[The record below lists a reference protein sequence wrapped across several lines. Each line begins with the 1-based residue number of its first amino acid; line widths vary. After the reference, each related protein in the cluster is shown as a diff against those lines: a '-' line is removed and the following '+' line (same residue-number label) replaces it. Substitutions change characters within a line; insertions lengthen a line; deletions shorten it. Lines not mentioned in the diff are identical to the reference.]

1 MAHMDSLQSEISQK
15 KNDKEAWVVID
26 GGVYDVTG
34 FLGEY
39 KSKVVQSES

>member
-1 MAHMDSLQSEISQK
+1 MDSLQSEISQK

-39 KSKVVQSES
+39 YQSIGIARV

>member
-1 MAHMDSLQSEISQK
+1 MDSLQSEISQK

-34 FLGEY
+34 FLGECIA
-39 KSKVVQSES
+39 SDIQSES